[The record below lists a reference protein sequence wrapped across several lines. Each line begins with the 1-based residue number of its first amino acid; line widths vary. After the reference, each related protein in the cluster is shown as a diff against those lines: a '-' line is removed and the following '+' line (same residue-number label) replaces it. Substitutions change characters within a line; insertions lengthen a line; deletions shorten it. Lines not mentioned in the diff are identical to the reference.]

1 AMFALGLCNAFYTLS
16 FTMVKDRA
24 RPELS
29 CVAMGMTNMLI
40 MGISGLILQPLIGV
54 LAHMRGQPVPDAV
67 ALSVTIIAPLLALI
81 VLAGIGVN
89 ESRGRRRAP

>member
-1 AMFALGLCNAFYTLS
+1 
-16 FTMVKDRA
+16 
-24 RPELS
+24 
-29 CVAMGMTNMLI
+29 VAMGMTNMLI
-40 MGISGLILQPLIGV
+40 MGIGGLILQPLIGV
-54 LAHMRGQPVPDAV
+54 LAHVRGQPVPDAV